1 MSQSSTPAGAT
12 APDGTATMSGANPS
26 EDLEELIGFN
36 ATLGFRLVE
45 WTPEHAIMEL
55 DIQEQH
61 LNRSGVLH
69 GGVMST
75 LIDAVCGYCGVW
87 RPAGEPKAK
96 ALTLTLTTNYMGQV
110 RAGTVRA
117 RGVRKGGGRKIFFAA
132 GEVTDAEGNV
142 LAMGEG
148 SYRIRGSD
156 PYSKG

>member
-1 MSQSSTPAGAT
+1 MSQTDTPSAGASSG
-12 APDGTATMSGANPS
+12 GTPES
-26 EDLEELIGFN
+26 LEELVGFN

-55 DIQEQH
+55 DVKEQH

-69 GGVMST
+69 GGVMAT

-87 RPAGEPKAK
+87 RPQGEPPAK
-96 ALTLTLTTNYMGQV
+96 ALTLTLTTNFMGQS
-110 RAGTVRA
+110 REGTVRA
-117 RGVRKGGGRKIFFAA
+117 KAVLKGGGRKIFFAW

-148 SYRIRGSD
+148 SYRIRSSD
-156 PYSKG
+156 PYSKS